1 MASPSVYLAMSWSL
15 IGTYQLIID
24 KHLST
29 DPKKSTYQLIIDQP
43 PSADLWSA
51 PISWSLISTYHLI
64 IDQHLSADHW
74 LAPISWSLISTFQ
87 LIKCLPQKVYPA
99 VWQVFWTCSAQTHQ
113 NYSWPVQNF
122 FTLQQQ
128 KNKNGNVKMT
138 QSLSPE
144 SHQSHLESL
153 ELPSTLQVCF
163 ILSTQC
169 LIGNYFCKTVLIPVG
184 QAPSL
189 DETWSFRKLCG

>member
-1 MASPSVYLAMSWSL
+1 MASPLVYLAMSWSL

-128 KNKNGNVKMT
+128 KNKKRECENEND
-138 QSLSPE
+138 PE
-144 SHQSHLESL
+144 
-153 ELPSTLQVCF
+153 
-163 ILSTQC
+163 
-169 LIGNYFCKTVLIPVG
+169 PVSRVSSVSSWKLG
-184 QAPSL
+184 ASQYTPSL
-189 DETWSFRKLCG
+189 FYP

>member
-29 DPKKSTYQLIIDQP
+29 DPKKAPISWSLISPHQLIFDQHL
-43 PSADLWSA
+43 SADHWST

-122 FTLQQQ
+122 FTLQQ
-128 KNKNGNVKMT
+128 KNKKRECEND
-138 QSLSPE
+138 PE
-144 SHQSHLESL
+144 
-153 ELPSTLQVCF
+153 
-163 ILSTQC
+163 
-169 LIGNYFCKTVLIPVG
+169 PVSRVSSVSSWKLG
-184 QAPSL
+184 ASQYTPSL
-189 DETWSFRKLCG
+189 FYS